1 MDSVTTRV
9 ALQMRLMCPE
19 YEAWDKFNRFST
31 PHHGPL
37 LGKPFS
43 ARQKV
48 TVAEIQGGEAA
59 RIDPTVNRSPRYDMY
74 TTNEVCPELLKW
86 YLLFL
91 MLSIHGSDGVAIQ
104 LFHGAAVGWDGRRVR
119 HCTTVPADRNGTR
132 LVDLRAATDE
142 DEGAVAVAAAIEP
155 RCTSF
160 SVVARAA
167 ERTTRA
173 NQLEIL
179 FAAGDLKGVLLLLHL
194 TRRHHHGQ

>member
-19 YEAWDKFNRFST
+19 TWDEFIRFRA

-59 RIDPTVNRSPRYDMY
+59 RIDPTVNRSPRYDVY
-74 TTNEVCPELLKW
+74 TTTEVCPELLNW
-86 YLLFL
+86 SLLFP
-91 MLSIHGSDGVAIQ
+91 MLSIDGSDGVAIQ
-104 LFHGAAVGWDGRRVR
+104 LFHGAAVGWDGRHVR

-132 LVDLRAATDE
+132 LVDLRAETEE
-142 DEGAVAVAAAIEP
+142 DEGAVAAAIEP
-155 RCTSF
+155 RCTSISF
-160 SVVARAA
+160 VARAA

-173 NQLEIL
+173 N
-179 FAAGDLKGVLLLLHL
+179 H
-194 TRRHHHGQ
+194 